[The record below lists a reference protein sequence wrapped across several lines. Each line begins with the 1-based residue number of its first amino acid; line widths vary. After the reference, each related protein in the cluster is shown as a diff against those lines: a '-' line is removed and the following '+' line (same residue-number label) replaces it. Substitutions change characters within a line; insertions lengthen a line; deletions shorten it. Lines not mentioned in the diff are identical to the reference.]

1 MIGRLMRWGT
11 AERWGARLAVL
22 LAGLIAPRAVVGQ
35 GADSL
40 SLEAFLSRVRDTHPL
55 AQQAMEQRRQ
65 VAQEL
70 RVARGG
76 FDPSISATWDL
87 KRFNGI
93 GYFDELD
100 ARLTVPTPW
109 GLDFTMGWERAAGQ
123 IINPERK
130 TPGQG
135 LLSAG
140 VSLPI
145 GPRLLT
151 DERRTAL
158 RQAELADEGADAD
171 RDLAVARLLQGAAR
185 DWGSWWEGEARLGI
199 AEEGVALAAFRL
211 DAVRKRVIAGAGAA
225 IDSVEAL
232 AEWER
237 RRVLAIEARAAREAA
252 RLVVTGYLWG
262 AQGEP
267 VALPATSAPAGMR
280 LVVSRLTLT
289 GAIDRH
295 PAVQQVQVRWLQ
307 ADAQRRL
314 ALVSVVPSANLEV
327 AGLGAGREF
336 GALDLSGE
344 DYKAGVSTR
353 LPLLARREFGRL
365 RSAEARTTQ
374 LRWERDRVRRDVA
387 LAVDR
392 ATVELRGVEGQLA
405 GQRRVIVATEALLVA
420 EQRRFETGA
429 SSLLIVNLR
438 ERAVLDERLRLAQLE
453 GRRAAALGAL
463 VVALG
468 DPSLLIG
475 DNGR

>member
-1 MIGRLMRWGT
+1 MR
-11 AERWGARLAVL
+11 AARWRWVRG
-22 LAGLIAPRAVVGQ
+22 AVVALVGAAPLRAQ
-35 GADSL
+35 GGDSL
-40 SLEAFLSRVRDTHPL
+40 SLEGFLARVRATHPL
-55 AQQAMEQRRQ
+55 AQQALEQRRQ
-65 VAQEL
+65 VAQDL

-76 FDPSISATWDL
+76 FDPSVSATWDL

-93 GYFDELD
+93 GYFDEFD

-109 GLDFTMGWERAAGQ
+109 GLDFKAGWELAAGE

-135 LLSAG
+135 LFSAG

-145 GPRLLT
+145 GPRLVT

-158 RQAELADEGADAD
+158 RQAELADQGADAD
-171 RDLAVARLLQGAAR
+171 RDLAIARLLQGAAR
-185 DWGSWWEGEARLGI
+185 DWGSWWEGEARLRI

-237 RRVLAIEARAAREAA
+237 RRVLAIDARAARDAA

-267 VALPATSAPAGMR
+267 IPLPTTSAPAEMR
-280 LVVSRLTLT
+280 LAVSRLTLA

-295 PAVQQVQVRWLQ
+295 PAVQQAQVRWLQ

-314 ALVSVVPSANLEV
+314 ALVSVIPSANVEV
-327 AGLGAGREF
+327 AGLGAGREL

-344 DYKAGVSTR
+344 DYKAGVSAR

-365 RSAEARTTQ
+365 RSTEARAAQ
-374 LRWERDRVRRDVA
+374 LRWERDRIRRDVA
-387 LAVDR
+387 LTVDR
-392 ATVELRGVEGQLA
+392 AAVELRGIEGQLE
-405 GQRRVIVATEALLVA
+405 GQRRVIAGTEILLVA

-438 ERAVLDERLRLAQLE
+438 ERALLDERLRLAQLE

-468 DPSLLIG
+468 DPTLLLT
-475 DNGR
+475 DTRR

>member
-1 MIGRLMRWGT
+1 MS
-11 AERWGARLAVL
+11 GALSTWIRGAVL
-22 LAGLIAPRAVVGQ
+22 VLGWAVPLRAQ
-35 GADSL
+35 GGDSL
-40 SLEAFLSRVRDTHPL
+40 SLDGFLTRVRATHPL
-55 AQQAMEQRRQ
+55 AQQALEQRRQ

-76 FDPSISATWDL
+76 FDPAISATWDL

-93 GYFDELD
+93 GYFDEFD

-109 GLDFTMGWERAAGQ
+109 GLDFKMGWELAAGE

-135 LLSAG
+135 LFSAG

-145 GPRLLT
+145 GPRILT

-158 RQAELADEGADAD
+158 RQAELADEGADAE
-171 RDLAVARLLQGAAR
+171 RDLAIARLLQGAAR
-185 DWGSWWEGEARLGI
+185 DWGNWWEAEARLRI

-211 DAVRKRVIAGAGAA
+211 EAVRKRVIAGAGAA

-237 RRVLAIEARAAREAA
+237 RRVLAVDARAARDAA

-267 VALPATSAPAGMR
+267 VALPTASIPAGMT
-280 LVVSRLTLT
+280 VTVARLTLD

-295 PAVQQVQVRWLQ
+295 PAVQQAQVRWLQ

-314 ALVSVVPSANLEV
+314 ALVSVLPSANLDV
-327 AGLGAGREF
+327 SGLGAGREL
-336 GALDLSGE
+336 GAIDLSGE
-344 DYKAGVSTR
+344 DYKAGISTR

-365 RSAEARTTQ
+365 RSAEARTAQ
-374 LRWERDRVRRDVA
+374 LRWERDRIRRDVA
-387 LAVDR
+387 LTVDR
-392 ATVELRGVEGQLA
+392 AAVELRGVEGQLE
-405 GQRRVIVATEALLVA
+405 GQRRVIVGTEALLTA

-438 ERAVLDERLRLAQLE
+438 ERALLDERLRLAQLE

-463 VVALG
+463 VIALG
-468 DPSLLIG
+468 DPSLLTAAS
-475 DNGR
+475 RR

>member
-1 MIGRLMRWGT
+1 MR
-11 AERWGARLAVL
+11 AARWRWVRG
-22 LAGLIAPRAVVGQ
+22 AVVALVGAAPLRAQ
-35 GADSL
+35 GGDSL
-40 SLEAFLSRVRDTHPL
+40 SLEGFLARVRATHPL
-55 AQQAMEQRRQ
+55 AQQALEQRRQ
-65 VAQEL
+65 VAQDL

-76 FDPSISATWDL
+76 FDPSVSATWDL

-93 GYFDELD
+93 GYFDEFD

-109 GLDFTMGWERAAGQ
+109 GLDFKAGWELAAGE

-135 LLSAG
+135 LFSAG

-145 GPRLLT
+145 GPRLVT

-158 RQAELADEGADAD
+158 RQAELADQGADAD
-171 RDLAVARLLQGAAR
+171 RDLAIARLLQGAAR
-185 DWGSWWEGEARLGI
+185 DWGSWWEGEARLRI

-237 RRVLAIEARAAREAA
+237 RRVLAIDARAARDAA

-267 VALPATSAPAGMR
+267 IPLPATSAPAEMR
-280 LVVSRLTLT
+280 LAVSRLTLA

-295 PAVQQVQVRWLQ
+295 PAVQQAQVRWLQ

-314 ALVSVVPSANLEV
+314 ALVSVIPSANVEV
-327 AGLGAGREF
+327 AGLGAGREL

-344 DYKAGVSTR
+344 DYKAGVSAR

-365 RSAEARTTQ
+365 RSTEARAAQ
-374 LRWERDRVRRDVA
+374 LRWERDRIRRDVA
-387 LAVDR
+387 LTVDR
-392 ATVELRGVEGQLA
+392 AAVELRGIEGQLE
-405 GQRRVIVATEALLVA
+405 GQRRVIAGTEILLVA

-438 ERAVLDERLRLAQLE
+438 ERALLDERLRLAQLE

-468 DPSLLIG
+468 DPTLLLT
-475 DNGR
+475 DTRR

>member
-1 MIGRLMRWGT
+1 MIGWPMWREVVWRWV
-11 AERWGARLAVL
+11 AAVSVV
-22 LAGLIAPRAVVGQ
+22 LAGLIAPRSALGQ

-40 SLEAFLSRVRDTHPL
+40 SLEAFLTRVRATHPL
-55 AQQAMEQRRQ
+55 AQQATEQRRQ

-76 FDPSISATWDL
+76 FDPAISATWDL

-93 GYFDELD
+93 GYFDEFD

-109 GLDFTMGWERAAGQ
+109 GLDFKAGWELAAGE

-135 LLSAG
+135 LFSAG

-145 GPRLLT
+145 GPRLVT

-158 RQAELADEGADAD
+158 RQAELADQGADAD
-171 RDLAVARLLQGAAR
+171 RDLAIARLLQGAAR
-185 DWGSWWEGEARLGI
+185 DWGSWWEAEARLRI

-211 DAVRKRVIAGAGAA
+211 DAVRKRVVAGAGAS

-237 RRVLAIEARAAREAA
+237 RLVLAIDARAGRDAA

-280 LVVSRLTLT
+280 LAFSRLTLT

-295 PAVQQVQVRWLQ
+295 PAVQQAQVRWLQ

-314 ALVSVVPSANLEV
+314 ALVSVVPSANVEV

-365 RSAEARTTQ
+365 RSAEARAAQ

-392 ATVELRGVEGQLA
+392 AAVELRGVEGQLE
-405 GQRRVIVATEALLVA
+405 GQRRVIVGTEALLVA

-429 SSLLIVNLR
+429 SSLLLVNLR
-438 ERAVLDERLRLAQLE
+438 ERALLDERLRLAQLE

-468 DPSLLIG
+468 DPSVLIS
-475 DNGR
+475 DTRR